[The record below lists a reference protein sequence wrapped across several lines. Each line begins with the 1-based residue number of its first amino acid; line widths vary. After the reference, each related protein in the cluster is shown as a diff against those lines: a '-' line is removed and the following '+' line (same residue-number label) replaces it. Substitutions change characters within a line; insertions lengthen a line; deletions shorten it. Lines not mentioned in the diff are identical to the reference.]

1 MLVTYRIES
10 TSNWLRLINLSAK
23 RAGERSAGNLHAPF
37 DVAGD
42 GNQLTVR
49 LVRHSQRKRGAPDR
63 SDLRSMAPFLDPTRR
78 RLAWCIRRCTN
89 DAAASLGGKHGQG
102 LPRRDLVLTE
112 VRTVRSSYEASRCFK
127 AVRVPGFA
135 LTLRQTPFS
144 SYDSLSTWTFL
155 RMSAS

>member
-42 GNQLTVR
+42 GKQLTVR

-63 SDLRSMAPFLDPTRR
+63 SDLRSMAPFLDPTRGDPAR
-78 RLAWCIRRCTN
+78 FGVFSTVTFACAGSLSPTPQRNCSRHRLKNSEKTKLKCV
-89 DAAASLGGKHGQG
+89 
-102 LPRRDLVLTE
+102 VLTFLHLFPAGSCSG
-112 VRTVRSSYEASRCFK
+112 TA
-127 AVRVPGFA
+127 
-135 LTLRQTPFS
+135 TRQST
-144 SYDSLSTWTFL
+144 SLPPDWTFFA
-155 RMSAS
+155 R

>member
-49 LVRHSQRKRGAPDR
+49 LVRHSQRKRGGPDR
-63 SDLRSMAPFLDPTRR
+63 SDLRSMAPFLDPTRAR
-78 RLAWCIRRCTN
+78 ILANHRFLSFGLLRDGWHGPIPDLAGKLELQIQPELHDAVRLADRDDRR
-89 DAAASLGGKHGQG
+89 
-102 LPRRDLVLTE
+102 RR
-112 VRTVRSSYEASRCFK
+112 
-127 AVRVPGFA
+127 G
-135 LTLRQTPFS
+135 
-144 SYDSLSTWTFL
+144 
-155 RMSAS
+155 

>member
-42 GNQLTVR
+42 GKKLTVR

-63 SDLRSMAPFLDPTRR
+63 SDLRSMAPFLDPTRDSTPR
-78 RLAWCIRRCTN
+78 FEQILLNSYGPFENSSTQDGNIRREFDSATRFVTGPP
-89 DAAASLGGKHGQG
+89 LE
-102 LPRRDLVLTE
+102 LTVSE
-112 VRTVRSSYEASRCFK
+112 VRQPPNSGSNSVAGNQSSCSIY
-127 AVRVPGFA
+127 
-135 LTLRQTPFS
+135 
-144 SYDSLSTWTFL
+144 
-155 RMSAS
+155 

>member
-63 SDLRSMAPFLDPTRR
+63 SDLRSMAPFLDPTSRPISAGLSRTTGSRR
-78 RLAWCIRRCTN
+78 GVSFGGSRPRTARPAW
-89 DAAASLGGKHGQG
+89 
-102 LPRRDLVLTE
+102 
-112 VRTVRSSYEASRCFK
+112 RSI
-127 AVRVPGFA
+127 P
-135 LTLRQTPFS
+135 
-144 SYDSLSTWTFL
+144 
-155 RMSAS
+155 